1 MTLFHPLGFA
11 STDEAAAFIA
21 ALSRA
26 LNSPERGAAAKATG
40 SVEVWIDRGPSQSA
54 AVVYLS
60 DAALDAAVA
69 AFPPVPVLTAVSKD
83 MLPAGCR
90 QVIAGG
96 QHPSWGIAEVQRLL
110 ASLALCFIAMLA
122 APVAVGLAQTD
133 VTLAALSVPD
143 AKLPAGCRLQPP
155 APPPT
160 RVARGDT
167 VFVSGNPAPF
177 FPYPTNPW
185 VGVDRRLVVEA
196 RKRIDPFGV
205 PDGPPPT
212 SAELAR
218 MEFAW
223 VANVR
228 EGYHVTYVSADNV
241 SVDVTAIRFD
251 DAGLVTTTRTVAG
264 THVPRDVSDRLIL
277 GASVVVV
284 RSNSRTECFDAVD
297 AYIKSM
303 MK

>member
-26 LNSPERGAAAKATG
+26 LNSPERGAAATTTG

-54 AVVYLS
+54 AVYLS

-69 AFPPVPVLTAVSKD
+69 AFPPVPVQAAVSQD
-83 MLPAGCR
+83 TLPAGCR
-90 QVIAGG
+90 QIIGG
-96 QHPSWGIAEVQRLL
+96 GPHPSWGIAEVQRLL
-110 ASLALCFIAMLA
+110 ASLALCLIAMLA

-133 VTLAALSVPD
+133 VTLAALTVPE

-155 APPPT
+155 TPPPT

-212 SAELAR
+212 SAGAG
-218 MEFAW
+218 
-223 VANVR
+223 ANGVR
-228 EGYHVTYVSADNV
+228 VGRQRPRGIPRHV
-241 SVDVTAIRFD
+241 
-251 DAGLVTTTRTVAG
+251 
-264 THVPRDVSDRLIL
+264 RL
-277 GASVVVV
+277 
-284 RSNSRTECFDAVD
+284 R
-297 AYIKSM
+297 
-303 MK
+303 

>member
-1 MTLFHPLGFA
+1 MTPFHPVRFA

-26 LNSPERGAAAKATG
+26 LNSPERVGAAKATG
-40 SVEVWIDRGPSQSA
+40 SVEVWIDRGPAQS

-69 AFPPVPVLTAVSKD
+69 AFPPVPVQTAVSND
-83 MLPAGCR
+83 LLPARCR
-90 QVIAGG
+90 QVIGGG

-122 APVAVGLAQTD
+122 APVATALAQTD
-133 VTLAALSVPD
+133 VTLSALTVPD

-177 FPYPTNPW
+177 FPFPTNPW

-212 SAELAR
+212 SAERTR
-218 MEFAW
+218 MERAW
-223 VANVR
+223 VASVR
-228 EGYHVTYVSADNV
+228 EGYHALYTSTDEVNVDVSA
-241 SVDVTAIRFD
+241 IMFD
-251 DAGLVTTTRTVAG
+251 DAGLATKKRADVG

-277 GASVVVV
+277 GAAVVVL
-284 RSNSRTECFDAVD
+284 RANAKTACFDAVD
-297 AYIKSM
+297 AHVKSIR
-303 MK
+303 